1 VGRGA
6 VDADRTSGLA
16 NELVALSVVAELMTW
31 SQHNDDDKHV
41 IANKCTEIAFR
52 VMLSLTQ
59 DDAAWC
65 QTLLEDALTL
75 PFIMRTIM
83 KSHAQRCSALS
94 DRRVTGATIQAEDD
108 NDAQILDR
116 LCLALGL
123 LTNLVQG
130 SDTAKDLTR
139 KTRLDPAC
147 TSKHICIQTCQC
159 PRRVSALD
167 CLAQVYIKQS
177 NDSNDIDP
185 GATFLRGHFAVLLGL
200 LMRDNNANQ
209 KVLLA
214 VLPGPSNRKKLA
226 SIAGQAREFVTFY
239 AELAIRLST
248 AATAKDKDEDGDD
261 ALASR
266 SDDHNKV
273 ERMVGD
279 GNGNTAREVISF
291 LEYLSAQQS

>member
-1 VGRGA
+1 M
-6 VDADRTSGLA
+6 TLP
-16 NELVALSVVAELMTW
+16 NALL
-31 SQHNDDDKHV
+31 
-41 IANKCTEIAFR
+41 ANKCTEIAFR

-139 KTRLDPAC
+139 KTRKKCFPKCVLHLILSVDNR
-147 TSKHICIQTCQC
+147 
-159 PRRVSALD
+159 PR
-167 CLAQVYIKQS
+167 
-177 NDSNDIDP
+177 
-185 GATFLRGHFAVLLGL
+185 
-200 LMRDNNANQ
+200 
-209 KVLLA
+209 
-214 VLPGPSNRKKLA
+214 
-226 SIAGQAREFVTFY
+226 
-239 AELAIRLST
+239 
-248 AATAKDKDEDGDD
+248 
-261 ALASR
+261 SR
-266 SDDHNKV
+266 MH
-273 ERMVGD
+273 
-279 GNGNTAREVISF
+279 
-291 LEYLSAQQS
+291 